1 MVAMVFLHMCRVF
14 LTGAYKKPRE
24 FNWVLGV
31 ILLLVTLFMSFTGYL
46 LPWDQLAFWAI
57 TVGSSIAGYAPLIGQ
72 QMKFVLLGDTTV
84 GQEALLRFYVLHV
97 AVLPAVLVLL
107 IAIHFWRVRKDGGLS
122 RPEQQPK
129 PEIIVA
135 TMTLEPAKK
144 RVYGLQGF
152 VRGNF
157 TKVGNVPDETVYAWP
172 NLLLAELF
180 VFVLTVSLILLVS
193 LAFNAPLEEPVNVMH
208 PPNPAKAPWYFLGLQ
223 EMVSYSAFWGG
234 IGVPGLMVALLLVVP
249 YIDRGTKGVGRW
261 FAKERLL
268 ANTIFLTLVVLNVI
282 FIIIGT
288 FFRGP
293 NWTFVSPF

>member
-107 IAIHFWRVRKDGGLS
+107 IAIHFWRVRKDGGIS
-122 RPEQQPK
+122 GPAPVQ
-129 PEIIVA
+129 
-135 TMTLEPAKK
+135 LES
-144 RVYGLQGF
+144 
-152 VRGNF
+152 
-157 TKVGNVPDETVYAWP
+157 E
-172 NLLLAELF
+172 
-180 VFVLTVSLILLVS
+180 
-193 LAFNAPLEEPVNVMH
+193 M
-208 PPNPAKAPWYFLGLQ
+208 KAPGARAVKKQ
-223 EMVSYSAFWGG
+223 
-234 IGVPGLMVALLLVVP
+234 
-249 YIDRGTKGVGRW
+249 VG
-261 FAKERLL
+261 
-268 ANTIFLTLVVLNVI
+268 
-282 FIIIGT
+282 
-288 FFRGP
+288 
-293 NWTFVSPF
+293 